1 MISKTSTLA
10 ISTSSKPI
18 SSSRGSSRKAPA
30 HHYVHDARHVDLLG
44 MLREARVLIDE
55 AEKSKPFQLVECFAE
70 TADRLVCADHEARR
84 YTIGCLCGLY
94 ASHMLHR
101 LQGHI

>member
-1 MISKTSTLA
+1 MISKTSTSA

-18 SSSRGSSRKAPA
+18 SSSSSSSKAPA